1 MTDTLRQSISKMRLG
16 TVSAALTLGVV
27 LALGAVAIQSAQG
40 QTFTVLHKF
49 NGYNGAFPYAGLVP
63 DVAGNLYGTTYHGGS
78 FGGGTVFK
86 VNSKTGKMSVLHNF
100 AGASDGNSPYAGLLR
115 DAAGSLYGTTI
126 LGGASGQGTVFK
138 LDTRGV
144 VTLLHNSAGGTT
156 GRMLPQR
163 RLASG

>member
-63 DVAGNLYGTTYHGGS
+63 DVAGTYRHDIPRR
-78 FGGGTVFK
+78 FFRRR
-86 VNSKTGKMSVLHNF
+86 N
-100 AGASDGNSPYAGLLR
+100 
-115 DAAGSLYGTTI
+115 
-126 LGGASGQGTVFK
+126 
-138 LDTRGV
+138 GV
-144 VTLLHNSAGGTT
+144 QS
-156 GRMLPQR
+156 
-163 RLASG
+163 